1 MCEARVKFFQK
12 LLVAPAT
19 AAMVLA
25 PNLNSF
31 ADGPLETGKDQTS
44 KSQDNQFIAQS
55 DRESVNDDTLRISVT
70 GTRSPRA
77 TKDVPA
83 SVKVTDKNEID
94 TRGITDLRD
103 LFKYDA
109 GVSIKSNASN
119 YFNNYGQNS
128 INIRGMDENRVL
140 IQRDNINLPNRYS
153 FSYQLGRGDY
163 VDLSTLKSVEVLKG
177 PASSL
182 YGSDALGGL
191 VSYQSLYPEDLLGA
205 DETFKIEI
213 PVKFDGSSNQT
224 SGTTRVAVR
233 DDNGGVEAVL
243 VTTLSYGEEDNVKA
257 DDKYIDDS
265 EITKKNIY
273 TNIVKN
279 IDDYSRIN
287 FIYENVD
294 TKRDTIQAK
303 ARLSSSY
310 SSIEEDVDVNR
321 WMGQLGY
328 EYENQNS
335 GKLFNYAKINLYAQ
349 DAEWNDDSE
358 VEYPGGFSR
367 GRYSAPKSVVNDYRY
382 DDESKGLNIQFR
394 SDSNSSGVNH
404 KFTYGVDY
412 STTFN
417 TRPRKKTTTQSGK
430 TTIEN
435 IKDTADADT
444 IKYGFYL
451 QDAVTFAK
459 ADRLELIAGIR
470 YDKYEIDAESDAA
483 YLNTV
488 DGVGAINPVVDLEN
502 STFNPSLALIYNLS
516 PELSAFGKYSTA
528 FRSPTHSELNTAHGN
543 RFRGYYYLSNPDLK
557 AETSENYEFG
567 LKGDYSKL
575 DFSLVSFISKYD
587 DLIEDKYSSTGT
599 DCIPLI
605 GRPCT
610 VIVPSNIEDAEI
622 WGIELNS
629 EYNFNEDK
637 TGFALISSIAY
648 SYGDDTSGT
657 EDKELTSIEP
667 FKAILGL
674 RYTDSEN
681 KWSTELTNTYVGDAR
696 TTEALDD
703 NPSQSY
709 SVLDLTGIFNVNER
723 LSVDVGIFNLN
734 DNRYFNYSTVK
745 TQNASTSDVNR
756 FSEPGRN
763 IKAGFKFIF

>member
-1 MCEARVKFFQK
+1 MLCEARVKFFQK

-19 AAMVLA
+19 AAMLMA
-25 PNLNSF
+25 PSLNGF
-31 ADGPLETGKDQTS
+31 AEETTS
-44 KSQDNQFIAQS
+44 DDKAG
-55 DRESVNDDTLRISVT
+55 DTLKISVT

-77 TKDVPA
+77 TKNVPA

-109 GVSIKSNASN
+109 GVSIRSNATN
-119 YFNNYGQNS
+119 YTNNYGQHS
-128 INIRGMDENRVL
+128 INIRGMDKNRVL
-140 IQRDNINLPNRYS
+140 MQRDNINLPNRYS
-153 FSYQLGRGDY
+153 FSYEMGRGDY

-182 YGSDALGGL
+182 YGSDALGGM

-205 DETFKIEI
+205 EETFKIEL
-213 PVKFDGSSNQT
+213 PVKYDGSSNQT
-224 SGTTRVAVR
+224 SGTTRIAVR
-233 DDNGGVEAVL
+233 DDDSGIEGVI
-243 VTTLSYGEEDNVKA
+243 VTTISYGEEDNVKA

-265 EITKKNIY
+265 EISKKNIY

-279 IDDYSRIN
+279 IDDYTRFN
-287 FIYENVD
+287 LIYENVD
-294 TKRDTIQAK
+294 TKRNTIQAK
-303 ARLSSSY
+303 ARLSSLY
-310 SSIEEDVDVNR
+310 SSVEEDVDVNR

-328 EYENQNS
+328 EYENEDS
-335 GKLFNYAKINLYAQ
+335 GKLFEYAKVNLYVQ
-349 DAEWNDDSE
+349 DAEWNDDAK

-367 GRYSAPKSVVNDYRY
+367 GSYSAPKSVVNDYRY

-394 SDSNSSGVNH
+394 SDSTSSGVNH
-404 KFTYGVDY
+404 EFTYGMDY

-417 TRPRKKTTTQSGK
+417 TRPRKKTTTQSG
-430 TTIEN
+430 TTSIEN

-444 IKYGFYL
+444 TKYGFYL
-451 QDAVTFAK
+451 QDAITFDK

-470 YDKYEIDAESDAA
+470 YDKYDIDAVTDSA
-483 YLNTV
+483 YENTV
-488 DGVGAINPVVDLEN
+488 DSVGPVNPVVDLEN
-502 STFNPSLALIYNLS
+502 STVNPSLALIYNIS

-543 RFRGYYYLSNPDLK
+543 RFRGYYYLANPDLK
-557 AETSENYEFG
+557 PETSDNYEFG

-575 DFSLVSFISKYD
+575 DFSLVSFISKYE
-587 DLIEDKYSSTGT
+587 DLIEDKSTRTGT
-599 DCIPLI
+599 DCTALI
-605 GRPCT
+605 RRPCD
-610 VIVPSNIEDAEI
+610 VIVPSNVEDAEI

-629 EYNFNEDK
+629 EYNFKEDK
-637 TGFALISSIAY
+637 TGFTLISSVAY
-648 SYGDDTSGT
+648 SRGDDTSGT

-674 RYTDSEN
+674 RYTDADN

-696 TTEALDD
+696 TTTALED
-703 NPSQSY
+703 NPSKSY
-709 SVLDLTGIFNVNER
+709 SVLDLTSVFNVNER
-723 LSVDVGIFNLN
+723 LSVDLGIFNLN
-734 DNRYFNYSTVK
+734 DTRYFNYSTVK
-745 TQNASTSDVNR
+745 SQNSSSADVNR

-763 IKAGFKFIF
+763 VKAGFKFIF

>member
-1 MCEARVKFFQK
+1 MKFFKK
-12 LLVAPAT
+12 LLLAPAT
-19 AAMVLA
+19 AAMLIA
-25 PNLNSF
+25 PTTNAF
-31 ADGPLETGKDQTS
+31 ADET
-44 KSQDNQFIAQS
+44 AS
-55 DRESVNDDTLRISVT
+55 DEPSNDTLKISVT
-70 GTRSPRA
+70 GTRTPRA
-77 TKDVPA
+77 TKNVPA
-83 SVKVTDKNEID
+83 SVKVTDKSEID
-94 TRGITDLRD
+94 RLGVTDLRD

-140 IQRDNINLPNRYS
+140 VQRDGINLPNRYS

-177 PASSL
+177 PSSSL

-205 DETFKIEI
+205 DENFKIEI

-224 SGTTRVAVR
+224 SGTTRIAVR
-233 DDNGGVEAVL
+233 DDESGIEGIL
-243 VTTLSYGEEDNVKA
+243 VTTVSYGEEDNVKA

-265 EITKKNIY
+265 EISKKNIY

-279 IDDYSRIN
+279 INDFSRIN
-287 FIYENVD
+287 LIFENVD
-294 TKRDTIQAK
+294 TQRDTTQAQ

-328 EYENQNS
+328 EYDNENS
-335 GKLFNYAKINLYAQ
+335 GNLFNYAKINLYVQ

-367 GRYSAPKSVVNDYRY
+367 GRYSAPKTVVNDYRY
-382 DDESKGLNIQFR
+382 DDESKGFNLQFR
-394 SDSNSSGVNH
+394 SDSSSAGVNH

-412 STTFN
+412 SDTFN
-417 TRPRKKTTTQSGK
+417 TRPRKKTTTQSG
-430 TTIEN
+430 TTSIDI

-444 IKYGFYL
+444 VKYGFYI
-451 QDAVTFAK
+451 QDEVTFDNS
-459 ADRLELIAGIR
+459 DRVELIAGIR
-470 YDKYEIDAESDAA
+470 YDKYDIDAVSDSA
-483 YLNTV
+483 YENTV
-488 DGVGAINPVVDLEN
+488 DSVGPVNPVVDLES
-502 STFNPSLALIYNLS
+502 STVNPSLALIYNLS

-528 FRSPTHSELNTAHGN
+528 FRAPTHSELNTAHGN
-543 RFRGYYYLSNPDLK
+543 RFRGYYYLANPDLK
-557 AETSENYEFG
+557 PETSENYEFG

-575 DFSLVSFISKYD
+575 DFSLVSFVSKYE
-587 DLIEDKYSSTGT
+587 DLIEDSLTSTGT
-599 DCIPLI
+599 DCIALI

-610 VIVPSNIEDAEI
+610 VYKPSNVEEAEI

-637 TGFALISSIAY
+637 TGFSVISSLAY
-648 SYGDDTSGT
+648 NYGDDTSGT

-674 RYTDSEN
+674 RYTDSDN

-696 TTEALDD
+696 TTDALDD

-709 SVLDLTGIFNVNER
+709 SVLDLTSVFNVNER

-734 DNRYFNYSTVK
+734 DTRYFNYSTVK
-745 TQNASTSDVNR
+745 SEKSSSADVNR

>member
-1 MCEARVKFFQK
+1 MSFMFYKKVVNILLCEARVKIFQK
-12 LLVAPAT
+12 LLLAPAT
-19 AAMVLA
+19 AAMFVS
-25 PNLNSF
+25 PTLNGF
-31 ADGPLETGKDQTS
+31 AEEVASDETTS
-44 KSQDNQFIAQS
+44 
-55 DRESVNDDTLRISVT
+55 DTLKISVT
-70 GTRSPRA
+70 GTRSPRS

-94 TRGITDLRD
+94 TRGITDLRE

-109 GVSIKSNASN
+109 GVSIKSNATN
-119 YFNNYGQNS
+119 YFNNFGQNS
-128 INIRGMDENRVL
+128 VNIRGMDENRVL

-153 FSYQLGRGDY
+153 FSYQLGRGEY

-191 VSYQSLYPEDLLGA
+191 VSYQSLYPEDLLGS
-205 DETFKIEI
+205 DENFKIEI
-213 PVKFDGSSNQT
+213 PVRFDGSSNQT
-224 SGTTRVAVR
+224 SGTTRIAVR
-233 DDNGGVEAVL
+233 DDGSGFEGVL

-273 TNIVKN
+273 TNVVKN
-279 IDDYSRIN
+279 IDDFSRVN

-294 TKRDTIQAK
+294 TQRDTNQAK

-310 SSIEEDVDVNR
+310 SSIQEDVDVNR

-335 GKLFNYAKINLYAQ
+335 GKMLNYAKVNLYVQ
-349 DAEWNDDSE
+349 DAEWNDDSV

-367 GRYSAPKSVVNDYRY
+367 GRYSEPKTVVNDYRY
-382 DDESKGLNIQFR
+382 DDESKGFNIQLR
-394 SDSNSSGVNH
+394 SNSSSSGINH
-404 KFTYGVDY
+404 EFTYGVDY

-417 TRPRKKTTTQSGK
+417 TRPRNKTTTQSG
-430 TTIEN
+430 TTTVEN

-444 IKYGFYL
+444 AKYGFYI
-451 QDAVTFAK
+451 QDAITFDK
-459 ADRLELIAGIR
+459 ADKLELIAGIR
-470 YDKYEIDAESDAA
+470 YDKYDIDAESDSA
-483 YLNTV
+483 YQNTV
-488 DGVGAINPVVDLEN
+488 DSVGPVNPVVDLEN
-502 STFNPSLALIYNLS
+502 STVNPSLALIYKLS

-543 RFRGYYYLSNPDLK
+543 RFRGYYYLANPDLK
-557 AETSENYEFG
+557 PETSDNYEFG

-575 DFSLVSFISKYD
+575 DFSLVSFLSKYE
-587 DLIEDKYSSTGT
+587 DLIEDKTTRTGT
-599 DCIPLI
+599 DCVALI
-605 GRPCT
+605 RRPCD
-610 VIVPSNIEDAEI
+610 VIVPSNVEDAEI

-637 TGFALISSIAY
+637 TGFSLISSVAY

-674 RYTDSEN
+674 RYTDSDN

-696 TTEALDD
+696 TTDELDD

-709 SVLDLTGIFNVNER
+709 SVLDLTSVFNVNER

-734 DNRYFNYSTVK
+734 DTRYFNYSTVK
-745 TQNASTSDVNR
+745 SQKASTADVNR

>member
-1 MCEARVKFFQK
+1 MKFFQK

-19 AAMVLA
+19 AAMLVA
-25 PNLNSF
+25 PTLNGF
-31 ADGPLETGKDQTS
+31 ADET
-44 KSQDNQFIAQS
+44 AS
-55 DRESVNDDTLRISVT
+55 DDISSDTLKISVT

-94 TRGITDLRD
+94 IRGITDLRD

-109 GVSIKSNASN
+109 GVSIKSNSTG

-191 VSYQSLYPEDLLGA
+191 ISYQSLYPEDLLGA
-205 DETFKIEI
+205 EETFKIEL
-213 PVKFDGSSNQT
+213 PVKYDGSSNQT
-224 SGTTRVAVR
+224 SGTTRIAVR
-233 DDNGGVEAVL
+233 DDESGIEGVL
-243 VTTLSYGEEDNVKA
+243 VTTISYGEEDNVKA

-265 EITKKNIY
+265 EISKKNIY

-279 IDDYSRIN
+279 IDDFSRLN

-294 TKRDTIQAK
+294 TKRDTTQAK
-303 ARLSSSY
+303 ARLISSY
-310 SSIEEDVDVNR
+310 SSIEEDVDIYR
-321 WMGQLGY
+321 WMGQIGY

-335 GKLFNYAKINLYAQ
+335 GKLINYAKINLYLQ
-349 DAEWNDDSE
+349 DTEWNDDSK
-358 VEYPGGFSR
+358 VEYPAGY
-367 GRYSAPKSVVNDYRY
+367 GRFGYSAAKTVVNDYRY
-382 DDESKGLNIQFR
+382 DDESKGFNIQFK
-394 SDSNSSGVNH
+394 SDSSSTGVNH
-404 KFTYGVDY
+404 KFTYGIDY
-412 STTFN
+412 STTYN
-417 TRPRKKTTTQSGK
+417 SRPRKKITTQSG
-430 TTIEN
+430 TTTVEN

-444 IKYGFYL
+444 LKYGFYL
-451 QDAVTFAK
+451 QDAITFDK
-459 ADRLELIAGIR
+459 ADKFELIAGIR
-470 YDKYEIDAESDAA
+470 YDKYDIDAKSDAA
-483 YLNTV
+483 YESTV
-488 DGVGAINPVVDLEN
+488 DGVGAVNPVVDIDN
-502 STFNPSLALIYNLS
+502 TTVNPSLALIYNLS

-543 RFRGYYYLSNPDLK
+543 RYYGYYYLSNPDLK
-557 AETSENYEFG
+557 AETSKNYEFG

-587 DLIEDKYSSTGT
+587 DLIEDSTTSTGT
-599 DCIPLI
+599 DCIALI
-605 GRPCT
+605 GRPCS
-610 VIVPSNIEDAEI
+610 VIKPSNVEEAEI

-637 TGFALISSIAY
+637 TGFSLISSLAY
-648 SYGDDTSGT
+648 SHGDDTSGS

-674 RYTDSEN
+674 RYTDINN

-696 TTEALDD
+696 TTAALDD
-703 NPSQSY
+703 NPSKSY
-709 SVLDLTGIFNVNER
+709 SVLDLTSVFNVNER
-723 LSVDVGIFNLN
+723 LSVDLGIFNLN
-734 DNRYFNYSTVK
+734 DTRYFNYSTVK
-745 TQNASTSDVNR
+745 SQSSSSADVNR

-763 IKAGFKFIF
+763 VKAGFKFIF

>member
-1 MCEARVKFFQK
+1 MSFMFYKKVVNILLCEARVKIFQK
-12 LLVAPAT
+12 LLLAPAT
-19 AAMVLA
+19 AAMFVS
-25 PNLNSF
+25 PTLNGF
-31 ADGPLETGKDQTS
+31 AEEAASDETTS
-44 KSQDNQFIAQS
+44 
-55 DRESVNDDTLRISVT
+55 DTLKISVT
-70 GTRSPRA
+70 GTRSPRS

-94 TRGITDLRD
+94 IRGITDLRE

-109 GVSIKSNASN
+109 GVSIKSNATN
-119 YFNNYGQNS
+119 YFNNFGQNS
-128 INIRGMDENRVL
+128 VNIRGMDENRVL

-153 FSYQLGRGDY
+153 FSYQLGRGEY

-191 VSYQSLYPEDLLGA
+191 VSYQSLYPEDLLGS
-205 DETFKIEI
+205 DENFKIEI
-213 PVKFDGSSNQT
+213 PVRFDGSSNQT
-224 SGTTRVAVR
+224 SGTTRIAVR
-233 DDNGGVEAVL
+233 DDGSGFEGVL

-273 TNIVKN
+273 TNVVKN
-279 IDDYSRIN
+279 IDDFSRVN

-294 TKRDTIQAK
+294 TQRDTNQAK

-310 SSIEEDVDVNR
+310 SSIQEDVDVNR

-335 GKLFNYAKINLYAQ
+335 GKMLNYAKVNLYVQ
-349 DAEWNDDSE
+349 DAEWNDDSV

-367 GRYSAPKSVVNDYRY
+367 GRYSEPKTVVNDYRY
-382 DDESKGLNIQFR
+382 DDESKGFNIQLR
-394 SDSNSSGVNH
+394 SNSSSSGINH
-404 KFTYGVDY
+404 EFTYGVDY

-417 TRPRKKTTTQSGK
+417 TRPRNKTTTQSG
-430 TTIEN
+430 TTTVEN

-444 IKYGFYL
+444 AKYGFYI
-451 QDAVTFAK
+451 QDAITFDK
-459 ADRLELIAGIR
+459 ADKLELIAGIR
-470 YDKYEIDAESDAA
+470 YDKYDIDAVSDSA
-483 YLNTV
+483 YQNTV
-488 DGVGAINPVVDLEN
+488 DSVGPVNPVVDLEN
-502 STFNPSLALIYNLS
+502 STVNPSLALIYKLS

-543 RFRGYYYLSNPDLK
+543 RFRGYYYLANPDLK
-557 AETSENYEFG
+557 PETSDNYEFG

-575 DFSLVSFISKYD
+575 DFSLVSFLSKYE
-587 DLIEDKYSSTGT
+587 DLIEDKTTRTGT
-599 DCIPLI
+599 DCVALI
-605 GRPCT
+605 RRPCD
-610 VIVPSNIEDAEI
+610 VIVPSNVEDAEI

-637 TGFALISSIAY
+637 TGFSLISSVAY

-674 RYTDSEN
+674 RYTDSDN

-696 TTEALDD
+696 TTDELDD

-709 SVLDLTGIFNVNER
+709 SVLDLTSVFNVNER

-734 DNRYFNYSTVK
+734 DTRYFNYSTVK
-745 TQNASTSDVNR
+745 SQKASTADVNR

>member
-1 MCEARVKFFQK
+1 MSFMFYKKVVNILLCEARVKIFQK
-12 LLVAPAT
+12 LLLAPAT
-19 AAMVLA
+19 AAMFVS
-25 PNLNSF
+25 PTLNGF
-31 ADGPLETGKDQTS
+31 AEEVASDETTS
-44 KSQDNQFIAQS
+44 
-55 DRESVNDDTLRISVT
+55 DTLKISVT
-70 GTRSPRA
+70 GTRSPRS

-94 TRGITDLRD
+94 IRGITDLRE

-109 GVSIKSNASN
+109 GVSIKSNATN
-119 YFNNYGQNS
+119 YFNNFGQNS
-128 INIRGMDENRVL
+128 VNIRGMDENRVL

-153 FSYQLGRGDY
+153 FSYQLGRGEY

-191 VSYQSLYPEDLLGA
+191 VSYQSLYPEDLLGS
-205 DETFKIEI
+205 DENFKIEI
-213 PVKFDGSSNQT
+213 PVRFDGSSNQT
-224 SGTTRVAVR
+224 SGTTRIAVR
-233 DDNGGVEAVL
+233 DDGSGFEGVL

-273 TNIVKN
+273 TNVVKN
-279 IDDYSRIN
+279 IDDFSRVN

-294 TKRDTIQAK
+294 TQRDTNQAK

-310 SSIEEDVDVNR
+310 SSIQEDVDVNR

-335 GKLFNYAKINLYAQ
+335 GKMLNYAKVNLYVQ
-349 DAEWNDDSE
+349 DAEWNDDSV

-367 GRYSAPKSVVNDYRY
+367 GRYSEPKTVVNDYRY
-382 DDESKGLNIQFR
+382 DDESKGFNIQLR
-394 SDSNSSGVNH
+394 SNSSSSGINH
-404 KFTYGVDY
+404 EFTYGVDY

-417 TRPRKKTTTQSGK
+417 TRPRNKTTTQSG
-430 TTIEN
+430 TTTVEN

-444 IKYGFYL
+444 AKYGFYI
-451 QDAVTFAK
+451 QDAITFDK
-459 ADRLELIAGIR
+459 ADKLELIAGIR
-470 YDKYEIDAESDAA
+470 YDKYDIDAVSDSA
-483 YLNTV
+483 YQNTV
-488 DGVGAINPVVDLEN
+488 DSVGPVNPVVDLEN
-502 STFNPSLALIYNLS
+502 STVNPSLALIYKLS

-543 RFRGYYYLSNPDLK
+543 RFRGYYYLANPDLK
-557 AETSENYEFG
+557 PETSDNYEFG

-575 DFSLVSFISKYD
+575 DFSLVSFLSKYE
-587 DLIEDKYSSTGT
+587 DLIEDKTTRTGT
-599 DCIPLI
+599 DCVALI
-605 GRPCT
+605 RRPCD
-610 VIVPSNIEDAEI
+610 VIVPSNVEDAEI

-637 TGFALISSIAY
+637 TGFSLISSVAY

-674 RYTDSEN
+674 RYTDSDN

-696 TTEALDD
+696 TTDELDD

-709 SVLDLTGIFNVNER
+709 SVLDLTSVFNVNER

-734 DNRYFNYSTVK
+734 DTRYFNYSTVK
-745 TQNASTSDVNR
+745 SQKASTADVNR

>member
-1 MCEARVKFFQK
+1 MKFFQK

-19 AAMVLA
+19 AAMLMA
-25 PNLNSF
+25 PTLNGF
-31 ADGPLETGKDQTS
+31 ADETAS
-44 KSQDNQFIAQS
+44 DN
-55 DRESVNDDTLRISVT
+55 TLKISVT

-94 TRGITDLRD
+94 TLGINDLRD

-109 GVSIKSNASN
+109 GVSIKSNSTG

-140 IQRDNINLPNRYS
+140 IQRDNINLPNSYS
-153 FSYQLGRGDY
+153 FSYQLGRGEY

-233 DDNGGVEAVL
+233 DDNGVEAVL
-243 VTTLSYGEEDNVKA
+243 VTTLIYGEEDNVKA

-294 TKRDTIQAK
+294 TKRDTNQAK

-310 SSIEEDVDVNR
+310 SSIEEDVDINR

-328 EYENQNS
+328 EYENPS
-335 GKLFNYAKINLYAQ
+335 SAKLFDYAKVNLYVQ
-349 DAEWNDDSE
+349 DAEWNDDSK
-358 VEYPGGFSR
+358 VESPAGFSR
-367 GRYSAPKSVVNDYRY
+367 GRYSAAKTVVNDYRY
-382 DDESKGLNIQFR
+382 DDESKGFNIQLR

-417 TRPRKKTTTQSGK
+417 TRPRKKTTTQSGT

-444 IKYGFYL
+444 TKYGFYL
-451 QDAVTFAK
+451 QDAVTFDK

-470 YDKYEIDAESDAA
+470 YDKYEIDAQSDAA
-483 YLNTV
+483 YKNTA
-488 DGVGAINPVVDLEN
+488 DGVGAVNPAVDLEN
-502 STFNPSLALIYNLS
+502 STVNPSLALIYNLS

-543 RFRGYYYLSNPDLK
+543 RFYGYYYLSNPDLK
-557 AETSENYEFG
+557 PETSENYEFG

-587 DLIEDKYSSTGT
+587 DLIDVELTSTGT
-599 DCIPLI
+599 DCIALI

-610 VIVPSNIEDAEI
+610 VYKPSNVEEAEI

-637 TGFALISSIAY
+637 TGFALISSLAY

-696 TTEALDD
+696 TTDALDD

-709 SVLDLTGIFNVNER
+709 SVLDLTSVFNVNER

-734 DNRYFNYSTVK
+734 DTRYFNYSTVK
-745 TQNASTSDVNR
+745 AQSKNSADVNR

>member
-1 MCEARVKFFQK
+1 MCEARVKFFSK

-19 AAMVLA
+19 AAIVLA
-25 PNLNSF
+25 PNLNGFAKGSF
-31 ADGPLETGKDQTS
+31 DSGKDQPS
-44 KSQDNQFIAQS
+44 PEQSNHLIAQVGE
-55 DRESVNDDTLRISVT
+55 DQVDEDTLKISVT
-70 GTRSPRA
+70 GTRSPRS

-94 TRGITDLRD
+94 TLGINDLRD

-109 GVSIKSNASN
+109 GVSIKSNSTG

-153 FSYQLGRGDY
+153 FSYQLGRGEY

-177 PASSL
+177 PASAL
-182 YGSDALGGL
+182 YGSNALGGL

-233 DDNGGVEAVL
+233 DDNSGIEAVL

-257 DDKYIDDS
+257 DDQYIDDS

-279 IDDYSRIN
+279 IDDSSRIN
-287 FIYENVD
+287 FIFENVN
-294 TKRDTIQAK
+294 TKRDTNQAT
-303 ARLSSSY
+303 ARLSSRY
-310 SSIEEDVDVNR
+310 SSIEEDVDINR

-328 EYENQNS
+328 EYENQDS
-335 GKLFNYAKINLYAQ
+335 GKLFDYAKVNFYIQ
-349 DAEWNDDSE
+349 DAEWNDGST
-358 VEYPGGFSR
+358 VEYPSGFSR
-367 GRYSAPKSVVNDYRY
+367 GRYTAARTVVNDYSY

-404 KFTYGVDY
+404 NFTYGVDY

-417 TRPRKKTTTQSGK
+417 TRPRNKITTQSGA

-444 IKYGFYL
+444 IKYGLYL
-451 QDAVTFAK
+451 QDAVTFDK
-459 ADRLELIAGIR
+459 AERIELIAGIR
-470 YDKYEIDAESDAA
+470 YDRYEIDAQSDSA
-483 YLNTV
+483 YKNTA
-488 DGVGAINPVVDLEN
+488 DGVGAVNPAVDLDN

-543 RFRGYYYLSNPDLK
+543 RYYGYYYLSNPDLEP
-557 AETSENYEFG
+557 ETSQNYEFG
-567 LKGDYSKL
+567 LKGDYSKF

-587 DLIEDKYSSTGT
+587 DLIDVDVNNSGV
-599 DCIPLI
+599 DCIALI
-605 GRPCT
+605 GSPCS
-610 VIVPSNIEDAEI
+610 VYQANNVAEAEI

-637 TGFALISSIAY
+637 TGFSLISSLAY
-648 SYGDDTSGT
+648 NYGDDTSGT

-674 RYTDSEN
+674 RYTDTNN

-696 TTEALDD
+696 TTDALDD
-703 NPSQSY
+703 NPSESY
-709 SVLDLTGIFNVNER
+709 SVLDLTSVFNVSER
-723 LSVDVGIFNLN
+723 LSVDLGIFNLN
-734 DNRYFNYSTVK
+734 DTRYFNYSTVK
-745 TQNASTSDVNR
+745 SQSSSAADVNR

-763 IKAGFKFIF
+763 VKAGFKFIF

>member
-12 LLVAPAT
+12 LLLAPAT
-19 AAMVLA
+19 AAMLIA
-25 PNLNSF
+25 PTLNAF
-31 ADGPLETGKDQTS
+31 ADET
-44 KSQDNQFIAQS
+44 AS
-55 DRESVNDDTLRISVT
+55 DEPSNDTLKISVT

-77 TKDVPA
+77 TKNVPA
-83 SVKVTDKNEID
+83 SVKVTDKSEID
-94 TRGITDLRD
+94 RLGVTDLRD

-109 GVSIKSNASN
+109 GVSIKSNATN

-140 IQRDNINLPNRYS
+140 VQRDGINLPNRYS

-177 PASSL
+177 PSSSL

-205 DETFKIEI
+205 DENFKIEI

-224 SGTTRVAVR
+224 SGTTRIAVR
-233 DDNGGVEAVL
+233 DDESGIEGIL
-243 VTTLSYGEEDNVKA
+243 VTTVSYGEEDNVKA

-265 EITKKNIY
+265 EISKKNIY

-279 IDDYSRIN
+279 INDFSRIN
-287 FIYENVD
+287 LIFENVD
-294 TKRDTIQAK
+294 TQRDTTQAK
-303 ARLSSSY
+303 ARLSSLY

-328 EYENQNS
+328 EYDNENS
-335 GKLFNYAKINLYAQ
+335 GNLFNYAKINLYVQ

-367 GRYSAPKSVVNDYRY
+367 GRYSAPKTVVNDYRY
-382 DDESKGLNIQFR
+382 DDESKGFNLQFR
-394 SDSNSSGVNH
+394 SDSSSAGVNH

-412 STTFN
+412 SDTFN
-417 TRPRKKTTTQSGK
+417 TRPRKKTTTQSG
-430 TTIEN
+430 TTSVDI

-444 IKYGFYL
+444 VKYGFYI
-451 QDAVTFAK
+451 QDEVTFDK
-459 ADRLELIAGIR
+459 SNRLELIAGIR
-470 YDKYEIDAESDAA
+470 YDKYDIDAVSDSA
-483 YLNTV
+483 YENTV
-488 DGVGAINPVVDLEN
+488 DSVGPVNPVVDLES
-502 STFNPSLALIYNLS
+502 STVNPSLALIYNLS

-528 FRSPTHSELNTAHGN
+528 FRAPTHSELNTAHGN
-543 RFRGYYYLSNPDLK
+543 RFRGYYYLANPDLK
-557 AETSENYEFG
+557 PETSENYEFG

-575 DFSLVSFISKYD
+575 DFSLVSFVSKYE
-587 DLIEDKYSSTGT
+587 DLIEDSLTSTGT
-599 DCIPLI
+599 DCIALI

-610 VIVPSNIEDAEI
+610 VYKPSNVEEAEI

-637 TGFALISSIAY
+637 TGFSVISSLAY
-648 SYGDDTSGT
+648 NYGDDTSGT

-674 RYTDSEN
+674 RYTDSDN

-696 TTEALDD
+696 TTDALDD

-709 SVLDLTGIFNVNER
+709 SVLDLTSVFNVNER

-734 DNRYFNYSTVK
+734 DTRYFNYSTVK
-745 TQNASTSDVNR
+745 SEKSSSADVNR

>member
-1 MCEARVKFFQK
+1 MSFMFYKKVVNILLCEARVKIFQK
-12 LLVAPAT
+12 LLLAPAT
-19 AAMVLA
+19 AAMFVS
-25 PNLNSF
+25 PTLNGF
-31 ADGPLETGKDQTS
+31 AEEIASDETTS
-44 KSQDNQFIAQS
+44 
-55 DRESVNDDTLRISVT
+55 DTLKISVT
-70 GTRSPRA
+70 GTRSPRS

-94 TRGITDLRD
+94 IRGITDLRE

-109 GVSIKSNASN
+109 GVSIKSNATN
-119 YFNNYGQNS
+119 YFNNFGQNS
-128 INIRGMDENRVL
+128 VNIRGMDENRVL

-153 FSYQLGRGDY
+153 FSYQLGRGEY

-191 VSYQSLYPEDLLGA
+191 VSYQSLYPEDLLGS
-205 DETFKIEI
+205 DENFKIEI
-213 PVKFDGSSNQT
+213 PVRFDGSSNQT
-224 SGTTRVAVR
+224 SGTTRIAVR
-233 DDNGGVEAVL
+233 DDGSGFEGVL

-273 TNIVKN
+273 TNVVKN
-279 IDDYSRIN
+279 IDDFSRVN

-294 TKRDTIQAK
+294 TQRDTNQAK

-310 SSIEEDVDVNR
+310 SSIQEDVDVNR

-335 GKLFNYAKINLYAQ
+335 GKMLNYAKVNLYVQ
-349 DAEWNDDSE
+349 DAEWNDDSV

-367 GRYSAPKSVVNDYRY
+367 GRYSEPKTVVNDYRY
-382 DDESKGLNIQFR
+382 DDESKGFNIQLR
-394 SDSNSSGVNH
+394 SNSSSSGINH
-404 KFTYGVDY
+404 EFTYGVDY

-417 TRPRKKTTTQSGK
+417 TRPRNKTTTQSG
-430 TTIEN
+430 TTTVEN

-444 IKYGFYL
+444 AKYGFYI
-451 QDAVTFAK
+451 QDAITFDK
-459 ADRLELIAGIR
+459 ADKLELIAGIR
-470 YDKYEIDAESDAA
+470 YDKYDIDAVSDSA
-483 YLNTV
+483 YQNTV
-488 DGVGAINPVVDLEN
+488 DSVGPVNPVVDLEN
-502 STFNPSLALIYNLS
+502 STVNPSLALIYKLS

-543 RFRGYYYLSNPDLK
+543 RFRGYYYLANPDLK
-557 AETSENYEFG
+557 PETSDNYEFG

-575 DFSLVSFISKYD
+575 DFSLVSFLSKYE
-587 DLIEDKYSSTGT
+587 DLIEDKTTRTGT
-599 DCIPLI
+599 DCVALI
-605 GRPCT
+605 RRPCD
-610 VIVPSNIEDAEI
+610 VIVPSNVEDAEI

-637 TGFALISSIAY
+637 TGFSLISSVAY

-674 RYTDSEN
+674 RYTDSDN

-696 TTEALDD
+696 TTDELDD

-709 SVLDLTGIFNVNER
+709 SVLDLTSVFNVNER

-734 DNRYFNYSTVK
+734 DTRYFNYSTVK
-745 TQNASTSDVNR
+745 SQKASTADVNR

>member
-12 LLVAPAT
+12 LLLAPAT
-19 AAMVLA
+19 AAMLIA
-25 PNLNSF
+25 PTTNAF
-31 ADGPLETGKDQTS
+31 ADET
-44 KSQDNQFIAQS
+44 AS
-55 DRESVNDDTLRISVT
+55 DEPSNDTLKISVT
-70 GTRSPRA
+70 GTRTPRA
-77 TKDVPA
+77 TKNVPA
-83 SVKVTDKNEID
+83 SVKVTDKSEID
-94 TRGITDLRD
+94 RLGVTDLRD

-140 IQRDNINLPNRYS
+140 VQRDGINLPNRYS

-177 PASSL
+177 PSSSL

-205 DETFKIEI
+205 DENFKIEI

-224 SGTTRVAVR
+224 SGTTRIAVR
-233 DDNGGVEAVL
+233 DDESGIEGIL
-243 VTTLSYGEEDNVKA
+243 VTTVSYGEEDNVKA

-265 EITKKNIY
+265 EISKKNIY

-279 IDDYSRIN
+279 INDFSRIN
-287 FIYENVD
+287 LIFENVD
-294 TKRDTIQAK
+294 TQRDTTQAQ

-328 EYENQNS
+328 EYDNENS
-335 GKLFNYAKINLYAQ
+335 GNLFNYAKINLYVQ

-367 GRYSAPKSVVNDYRY
+367 GRYSAPKTVVNDYRY
-382 DDESKGLNIQFR
+382 DDESKGFNLQFR
-394 SDSNSSGVNH
+394 SDSSSAGVNH

-412 STTFN
+412 SDTFN
-417 TRPRKKTTTQSGK
+417 TRPRKKTTTQSG
-430 TTIEN
+430 TTSVDI

-444 IKYGFYL
+444 VKYGFYI
-451 QDAVTFAK
+451 QDEVTFDNS
-459 ADRLELIAGIR
+459 DRVELIAGIR
-470 YDKYEIDAESDAA
+470 YDKYDIDAVSDSA
-483 YLNTV
+483 YENTV
-488 DGVGAINPVVDLEN
+488 DSVGPVNPVVDLES
-502 STFNPSLALIYNLS
+502 STVNPSLALIYNLS

-528 FRSPTHSELNTAHGN
+528 FRAPTHSELNTAHGN
-543 RFRGYYYLSNPDLK
+543 RFRGYYYLANPDLK
-557 AETSENYEFG
+557 PETSENYEFG

-575 DFSLVSFISKYD
+575 DFSLVSFVSKYE
-587 DLIEDKYSSTGT
+587 DLIEDSLTSTGT
-599 DCIPLI
+599 DCIALI

-610 VIVPSNIEDAEI
+610 VYKPSNVEEAEI

-637 TGFALISSIAY
+637 TGFSVISSLAY
-648 SYGDDTSGT
+648 NYGDDTSGT

-674 RYTDSEN
+674 RYTDSDN

-696 TTEALDD
+696 TTDALDD

-709 SVLDLTGIFNVNER
+709 SVLDLTSVFNVNER

-734 DNRYFNYSTVK
+734 DTRYFNYSTVK
-745 TQNASTSDVNR
+745 SEKSSSADVNR

>member
-1 MCEARVKFFQK
+1 MKFFQK

-19 AAMVLA
+19 AAMFMA
-25 PNLNSF
+25 PGLNSF
-31 ADGPLETGKDQTS
+31 AEETVSDS
-44 KSQDNQFIAQS
+44 KSG
-55 DRESVNDDTLRISVT
+55 DTLKISVT

-94 TRGITDLRD
+94 TQGITDLRD

-109 GVSIKSNASN
+109 GVSIKSNATN

-153 FSYQLGRGDY
+153 FSYQLGRGEY

-205 DETFKIEI
+205 DETFKIEL
-213 PVKFDGSSNQT
+213 PVKYDGSSNQT
-224 SGTTRVAVR
+224 SGTTRIAVR
-233 DDNGGVEAVL
+233 DDDSGIEGVV
-243 VTTLSYGEEDNVKA
+243 VTTISYGEEDNVKA

-287 FIYENVD
+287 VIYENVD

-310 SSIEEDVDVNR
+310 SNIEEDVDVNR

-328 EYENQNS
+328 EYENEDS
-335 GKLFNYAKINLYAQ
+335 GKLFEYAKVNLYIQ
-349 DAEWNDDSE
+349 DAEWNDDSK
-358 VEYPGGFSR
+358 VDYPGGFSR
-367 GRYSAPKSVVNDYRY
+367 GRYSAPKTVVNDYRY

-394 SDSNSSGVNH
+394 SDSTSSGVNH
-404 KFTYGVDY
+404 EFTYGVDY

-417 TRPRKKTTTQSGK
+417 TRPRKKTTTQSG
-430 TTIEN
+430 TTSVEI

-444 IKYGFYL
+444 TKYGFYL
-451 QDAVTFAK
+451 QDAITFDK
-459 ADRLELIAGIR
+459 ADKLELIAGIR
-470 YDKYEIDAESDAA
+470 YDKYDIDAVSDTA
-483 YLNTV
+483 YENTV
-488 DGVGAINPVVDLEN
+488 DSVGPVNPVVDLEN
-502 STFNPSLALIYNLS
+502 STVNPSLALIYNIS

-543 RFRGYYYLSNPDLK
+543 RFYGYYYLANPDLK
-557 AETSENYEFG
+557 PETSDNYEFG

-587 DLIEDKYSSTGT
+587 DLIEDSVSSTGT
-599 DCIPLI
+599 DCIALI
-605 GRPCT
+605 GRPCS
-610 VIVPSNIEDAEI
+610 VYKPSNVEEAEI

-629 EYNFNEDK
+629 EYNFKEDK
-637 TGFALISSIAY
+637 TGFTIISSVAY
-648 SYGDDTSGT
+648 SRGDDTSGT

-667 FKAILGL
+667 FKAILGV
-674 RYTDSEN
+674 RYTDVDN

-696 TTEALDD
+696 TTTALED
-703 NPSQSY
+703 NPSKSY
-709 SVLDLTGIFNVNER
+709 SVLDLTSVFNVNER
-723 LSVDVGIFNLN
+723 LSVDLGIFNLN
-734 DNRYFNYSTVK
+734 DTRYFNYSTVK
-745 TQNASTSDVNR
+745 SQNSSTADVNR

-763 IKAGFKFIF
+763 VKAGFKFIF

>member
-1 MCEARVKFFQK
+1 MLCEARVKFFQK

-19 AAMVLA
+19 AAMLMA
-25 PNLNSF
+25 PSLNGF
-31 ADGPLETGKDQTS
+31 AEETTS
-44 KSQDNQFIAQS
+44 DDKSG
-55 DRESVNDDTLRISVT
+55 DTLKISVT

-77 TKDVPA
+77 TKNVPA

-109 GVSIKSNASN
+109 GVSIRSNATN
-119 YFNNYGQNS
+119 YTNNYGQNS

-140 IQRDNINLPNRYS
+140 MQRDNINLPNRYS
-153 FSYQLGRGDY
+153 FSYQMGRGDY

-182 YGSDALGGL
+182 YGSDALGGM

-205 DETFKIEI
+205 EETFKIEL
-213 PVKFDGSSNQT
+213 PVKYDGSSNQT
-224 SGTTRVAVR
+224 SGTTRIAVR
-233 DDNGGVEAVL
+233 DDDSGIEGVV
-243 VTTLSYGEEDNVKA
+243 VTTISYGEEDNVKA

-265 EITKKNIY
+265 EISKKNIY

-279 IDDYSRIN
+279 IDDYTRFN
-287 FIYENVD
+287 LIYENVD
-294 TKRDTIQAK
+294 TKRNTIQAK
-303 ARLSSSY
+303 ARLSSLY
-310 SSIEEDVDVNR
+310 SSVEEDVDVNR

-328 EYENQNS
+328 EYENEDS
-335 GKLFNYAKINLYAQ
+335 GKLFEYAKVNLYVQ
-349 DAEWNDDSE
+349 DAEWNDDAK

-367 GRYSAPKSVVNDYRY
+367 GSYSAPKSVVNDYRY

-394 SDSNSSGVNH
+394 SDSTSSGVNH
-404 KFTYGVDY
+404 EFTYGMDY

-417 TRPRKKTTTQSGK
+417 TRPRKKTTTQSG
-430 TTIEN
+430 TTSIEN

-444 IKYGFYL
+444 TKYGFYL
-451 QDAVTFAK
+451 QDAITFDK

-470 YDKYEIDAESDAA
+470 YDKYDIDAVTDSA
-483 YLNTV
+483 YENTV
-488 DGVGAINPVVDLEN
+488 DSVGPVNPVVDLEN
-502 STFNPSLALIYNLS
+502 STVNPSLALIYNIS

-543 RFRGYYYLSNPDLK
+543 RFRGYYYLANPDLK
-557 AETSENYEFG
+557 PETSDNYEFG

-575 DFSLVSFISKYD
+575 DFSLVSFISKYE
-587 DLIEDKYSSTGT
+587 DLIEDKSTRTGT
-599 DCIPLI
+599 DCTALI
-605 GRPCT
+605 RRPCD
-610 VIVPSNIEDAEI
+610 VIVPSNVEDAEI

-629 EYNFNEDK
+629 EYNFKEDK
-637 TGFALISSIAY
+637 TGFTLISSVAY
-648 SYGDDTSGT
+648 SRGDDTSGT

-674 RYTDSEN
+674 RYTDVDN

-696 TTEALDD
+696 TTTALED
-703 NPSQSY
+703 NPSKSY
-709 SVLDLTGIFNVNER
+709 SVLDLTSVFNVNER
-723 LSVDVGIFNLN
+723 LSVDLGIFNLN
-734 DNRYFNYSTVK
+734 DTRYFNYSTVK
-745 TQNASTSDVNR
+745 SQNSSSADVNR

-763 IKAGFKFIF
+763 VKAGFKFIF

>member
-1 MCEARVKFFQK
+1 MLCEARVKFFQK

-19 AAMVLA
+19 AAMLMA
-25 PNLNSF
+25 PSLNGF
-31 ADGPLETGKDQTS
+31 AEETTS
-44 KSQDNQFIAQS
+44 DDKPG
-55 DRESVNDDTLRISVT
+55 DTLKISIT

-77 TKDVPA
+77 TKNVPA

-94 TRGITDLRD
+94 TWGITDLRD

-109 GVSIKSNASN
+109 GVSIKSNATN
-119 YFNNYGQNS
+119 YTNNYGQNS

-140 IQRDNINLPNRYS
+140 IQRDNINLPNRYA
-153 FSYQLGRGDY
+153 FSYQMGRGDY

-205 DETFKIEI
+205 EEIFKIEL
-213 PVKFDGSSNQT
+213 PVKYDGSSNQT
-224 SGTTRVAVR
+224 SGTTRIAVR
-233 DDNGGVEAVL
+233 DDESGIEGVV
-243 VTTLSYGEEDNVKA
+243 VTTISYGEEDNVKA

-265 EITKKNIY
+265 EISKKNIY

-279 IDDYSRIN
+279 IDDYTRFN

-294 TKRDTIQAK
+294 TKRDTNQAK

-328 EYENQNS
+328 EYENEDS
-335 GKLFNYAKINLYAQ
+335 GKLFEYAKINLYVQ
-349 DAEWNDDSE
+349 DAEWNDDSK

-382 DDESKGLNIQFR
+382 DDESKGINIQFR
-394 SDSNSSGVNH
+394 SDSTSSGVNH
-404 KFTYGVDY
+404 EFTYGMDY

-417 TRPRKKTTTQSGK
+417 TRPRKKSTTQSGQ

-444 IKYGFYL
+444 AKYGFYL
-451 QDAVTFAK
+451 QDAVTFDK
-459 ADRLELIAGIR
+459 SDRLELIAGIR
-470 YDKYEIDAESDAA
+470 YDKIDIDAQSDSA
-483 YLNTV
+483 YQNTV
-488 DGVGAINPVVDLEN
+488 DGVGAVNPAVDLDN
-502 STFNPSLALIYNLS
+502 STVNPSLALIYNIS

-543 RFRGYYYLSNPDLK
+543 RYYGYYYLSNPDLK
-557 AETSENYEFG
+557 PETSDNYEFG

-587 DLIEDKYSSTGT
+587 DLIEDSLSSTGT
-599 DCIPLI
+599 DCIALI

-610 VIVPSNIEDAEI
+610 VYKPSNVEEAEI

-629 EYNFNEDK
+629 EYNFKEDK
-637 TGFALISSIAY
+637 TGFTLISSVAY
-648 SYGDDTSGT
+648 SRGDDTSGT

-674 RYTDSEN
+674 RYTDVDN

-696 TTEALDD
+696 TTTALED
-703 NPSQSY
+703 NPSKSY
-709 SVLDLTGIFNVNER
+709 SVLDLTSVFNVNER
-723 LSVDVGIFNLN
+723 LSVDLGIFNLN
-734 DNRYFNYSTVK
+734 DTRYFNYSTVK
-745 TQNASTSDVNR
+745 SQNSSSADVNR

-763 IKAGFKFIF
+763 VKAGFKFIF

>member
-12 LLVAPAT
+12 LLLAPAT
-19 AAMVLA
+19 AAMLIS
-25 PNLNSF
+25 PTLNAF
-31 ADGPLETGKDQTS
+31 ADET
-44 KSQDNQFIAQS
+44 AS
-55 DRESVNDDTLRISVT
+55 DEPSNDTLKISVT

-77 TKDVPA
+77 TKNVPA
-83 SVKVTDKNEID
+83 SVKVTDKSEID
-94 TRGITDLRD
+94 RLGVTDLRD

-140 IQRDNINLPNRYS
+140 VQRDGINLPNRYS

-177 PASSL
+177 PSSSL

-205 DETFKIEI
+205 DENFKIEI

-224 SGTTRVAVR
+224 SGTTRIAVR
-233 DDNGGVEAVL
+233 DDESGIEGIL
-243 VTTLSYGEEDNVKA
+243 VTTVSYGEEDNVKA

-265 EITKKNIY
+265 EISKKNIY

-279 IDDYSRIN
+279 INDFSRIN
-287 FIYENVD
+287 LIFENVD
-294 TKRDTIQAK
+294 TQRDTTQAK

-328 EYENQNS
+328 EYDNENS
-335 GKLFNYAKINLYAQ
+335 GNLFNYAKINLYVQ

-367 GRYSAPKSVVNDYRY
+367 GRYSAPKTVVNDYRY
-382 DDESKGLNIQFR
+382 DDESKGFNLQFR
-394 SDSNSSGVNH
+394 SDSSSAGVNH

-412 STTFN
+412 SDTFN
-417 TRPRKKTTTQSGK
+417 TRPRKKTTTQSG
-430 TTIEN
+430 TTSVDI

-444 IKYGFYL
+444 VKYGFYI
-451 QDAVTFAK
+451 QDEVTFDK
-459 ADRLELIAGIR
+459 SDRLELIAGIR
-470 YDKYEIDAESDAA
+470 YDKYDIDAVSDSA
-483 YLNTV
+483 YENTV
-488 DGVGAINPVVDLEN
+488 DSVGPVNPVVDLES
-502 STFNPSLALIYNLS
+502 STVNPSLALIYNLS

-528 FRSPTHSELNTAHGN
+528 FRAPTHSELNTAHGN
-543 RFRGYYYLSNPDLK
+543 RFRGYYYLANPDLK
-557 AETSENYEFG
+557 PETSENYEFG

-575 DFSLVSFISKYD
+575 DFSLVSFVSKYE
-587 DLIEDKYSSTGT
+587 DLIEDSLTSTGT
-599 DCIPLI
+599 DCIALI

-610 VIVPSNIEDAEI
+610 VYKPSNIEEAEI

-637 TGFALISSIAY
+637 TGFSVISSLAY
-648 SYGDDTSGT
+648 NYGDDTSGT

-674 RYTDSEN
+674 RYTDSDN

-696 TTEALDD
+696 TTDALDD

-709 SVLDLTGIFNVNER
+709 SVLDLTSVFNVNER

-734 DNRYFNYSTVK
+734 DTRYFNYSTVK
-745 TQNASTSDVNR
+745 SEKSSSADVNR

>member
-19 AAMVLA
+19 VALALA
-25 PNLNSF
+25 PTLNGF
-31 ADGPLETGKDQTS
+31 AEEAASDETTS
-44 KSQDNQFIAQS
+44 
-55 DRESVNDDTLRISVT
+55 DTLKISVT

-119 YFNNYGQNS
+119 YFNNFGQNS
-128 INIRGMDENRVL
+128 VNIRGMDENRVL
-140 IQRDNINLPNRYS
+140 IQRDSINLPNRYS
-153 FSYQLGRGDY
+153 FSYQLGRGEY

-205 DETFKIEI
+205 DENFKIEI

-224 SGTTRVAVR
+224 LGTTRIAVR
-233 DDNGGVEAVL
+233 DDGSGIEGVL
-243 VTTLSYGEEDNVKA
+243 VTTVSYGEEDNVKA
-257 DDKYIDDS
+257 DNKYIDDS

-273 TNIVKN
+273 TNVVKN
-279 IDDYSRIN
+279 IDDYSRVN

-294 TKRDTIQAK
+294 TKRDTNQAK

-335 GKLFNYAKINLYAQ
+335 GKMFNYAKVNLYVQ
-349 DAEWNDDSE
+349 DAEWNDDSI

-367 GRYSAPKSVVNDYRY
+367 GRYSAAKTVVNDYRY
-382 DDESKGLNIQFR
+382 DDESKGFNIQLR
-394 SDSNSSGVNH
+394 SNSSSSGVNH
-404 KFTYGVDY
+404 DFTYGVDY

-417 TRPRKKTTTQSGK
+417 TRPRNKTTTQSG
-430 TTIEN
+430 TTTVEN

-444 IKYGFYL
+444 AKYGFYL
-451 QDAVTFAK
+451 QDSITFDK

-470 YDKYEIDAESDAA
+470 YDKYDIDAQSDSA
-483 YLNTV
+483 YQSTT
-488 DGVGAINPVVDLEN
+488 DGIGVVNPVVDLDN
-502 STFNPSLALIYNLS
+502 STINPSLALIYNIS

-528 FRSPTHSELNTAHGN
+528 FRSPTHSELNTSHGN
-543 RFRGYYYLSNPDLK
+543 RFRGYYWLSNPDLK
-557 AETSENYEFG
+557 PETSDNYELG
-567 LKGDYSKL
+567 LKGNYSKF
-575 DFSLVSFISKYD
+575 DFSFVSFLSKYD
-587 DLIEDKYSSTGT
+587 DLIEETITRNGT
-599 DCIPLI
+599 DCLALI
-605 GRPCT
+605 GRPCDVYKPT
-610 VIVPSNIEDAEI
+610 NKEDAEI
-622 WGIELNS
+622 WGIELSS
-629 EYNFNEDK
+629 EYNFKEDK
-637 TGFALISSIAY
+637 TGLSLISSLAY
-648 SYGDDTSGT
+648 SRGDDKSGA
-657 EDKELTSIEP
+657 EDKALTSIEP
-667 FKAILGL
+667 FKAILGI
-674 RYTDSEN
+674 RYTDSDN

-696 TTEALDD
+696 TTAALED
-703 NPSQSY
+703 NPSESY
-709 SVLDLTGIFNVNER
+709 SVLDLTSVFNVSER

-734 DNRYFNYSTVK
+734 DTRYFNYSTVQSK
-745 TQNASTSDVNR
+745 KSSDADVNR

>member
-1 MCEARVKFFQK
+1 MLCEARVKFFQK

-19 AAMVLA
+19 AAMFMA
-25 PNLNSF
+25 PGLNSF
-31 ADGPLETGKDQTS
+31 AEETVSDS
-44 KSQDNQFIAQS
+44 KSG
-55 DRESVNDDTLRISVT
+55 DTLKISVT

-94 TRGITDLRD
+94 TQGITDLRD

-109 GVSIKSNASN
+109 GVSIKSNATN

-153 FSYQLGRGDY
+153 FSYQLGRGEY

-205 DETFKIEI
+205 DETFKIEL
-213 PVKFDGSSNQT
+213 PVKYDGSSNQT
-224 SGTTRVAVR
+224 SGTTRIAVR
-233 DDNGGVEAVL
+233 DDDSGIEGVV
-243 VTTLSYGEEDNVKA
+243 VTTISYGEEDNVKA

-287 FIYENVD
+287 VIYENVD

-310 SSIEEDVDVNR
+310 SNIEEDVDVNR

-328 EYENQNS
+328 EYENEDS
-335 GKLFNYAKINLYAQ
+335 GKLFEYAKVNLYIQ
-349 DAEWNDDSE
+349 DAEWNDDSK
-358 VEYPGGFSR
+358 VDYPGGFSR
-367 GRYSAPKSVVNDYRY
+367 GRYSAPKTVVNDYRY

-394 SDSNSSGVNH
+394 SDSTSSGVNH
-404 KFTYGVDY
+404 EFTYGVDY

-417 TRPRKKTTTQSGK
+417 TRPRKKTTTQSG
-430 TTIEN
+430 TTSVEI

-444 IKYGFYL
+444 TKYGFYL
-451 QDAVTFAK
+451 QDAITFDK
-459 ADRLELIAGIR
+459 ADKLELIAGIR
-470 YDKYEIDAESDAA
+470 YDKYDIDAVSDTA
-483 YLNTV
+483 YENTV
-488 DGVGAINPVVDLEN
+488 DSVGPVNPVVDLEN
-502 STFNPSLALIYNLS
+502 STVNPSLALIYNIS

-543 RFRGYYYLSNPDLK
+543 RFYGYYYLANPDLK
-557 AETSENYEFG
+557 PETSDNYEFG

-587 DLIEDKYSSTGT
+587 DLIEDSVSSTGT
-599 DCIPLI
+599 DCIALI
-605 GRPCT
+605 GRPCS
-610 VIVPSNIEDAEI
+610 VYKPSNVEEAEI

-629 EYNFNEDK
+629 EYNFKEDK
-637 TGFALISSIAY
+637 TGFTIISSVAY
-648 SYGDDTSGT
+648 SRGDDTSGT

-667 FKAILGL
+667 FKAILGV
-674 RYTDSEN
+674 RYTDVDN

-696 TTEALDD
+696 TTTALED
-703 NPSQSY
+703 NPSKSY
-709 SVLDLTGIFNVNER
+709 SVLDLTSVFNVNER
-723 LSVDVGIFNLN
+723 LSVDLGIFNLN
-734 DNRYFNYSTVK
+734 DTRYFNYSTVK
-745 TQNASTSDVNR
+745 SQNSSTADVNR

-763 IKAGFKFIF
+763 VKAGFKFIF

>member
-1 MCEARVKFFQK
+1 MKIFQK

-19 AAMVLA
+19 AAMLMA
-25 PNLNSF
+25 PTLNGF
-31 ADGPLETGKDQTS
+31 ADETAS
-44 KSQDNQFIAQS
+44 DN
-55 DRESVNDDTLRISVT
+55 TLKISVT

-94 TRGITDLRD
+94 TLGINDLKD

-109 GVSIKSNASN
+109 GVSIKSNSTG

-140 IQRDNINLPNRYS
+140 IQRDNINLPNSYS
-153 FSYQLGRGDY
+153 FSYQLGRGEY

-233 DDNGGVEAVL
+233 DDNGLEAVL
-243 VTTLSYGEEDNVKA
+243 VTTLIYGEEDNVKA

-294 TKRDTIQAK
+294 TKRDTNQAK
-303 ARLSSSY
+303 ARLSPSY
-310 SSIEEDVDVNR
+310 SSIEEDVDINR

-328 EYENQNS
+328 EYENPS
-335 GKLFNYAKINLYAQ
+335 SEKLFDYAKVNLYVQ
-349 DAEWNDDSE
+349 DAEWNDDSK
-358 VEYPGGFSR
+358 VESPAGFSR
-367 GRYSAPKSVVNDYRY
+367 GRYSAAKTVVNDYRY
-382 DDESKGLNIQFR
+382 DDESKGFNIQLR

-417 TRPRKKTTTQSGK
+417 TRPRKKTTTQSGT

-444 IKYGFYL
+444 TKYGFYL
-451 QDAVTFAK
+451 QDAVTFDK
-459 ADRLELIAGIR
+459 ADRLELIAGVR
-470 YDKYEIDAESDAA
+470 YDKYEIDAQSDAA
-483 YLNTV
+483 YKNTA
-488 DGVGAINPVVDLEN
+488 DGVGAVNPAVDLEN
-502 STFNPSLALIYNLS
+502 STVNPSLALIYNLS

-543 RFRGYYYLSNPDLK
+543 RFYGYYYLSNPDLK
-557 AETSENYEFG
+557 PETSENYEFG

-587 DLIEDKYSSTGT
+587 DLIDVELTSTGT
-599 DCIPLI
+599 DCIALI

-610 VIVPSNIEDAEI
+610 VYKPSNVEEAEI

-637 TGFALISSIAY
+637 TGFALISSLAY

-696 TTEALDD
+696 TTDALDD

-709 SVLDLTGIFNVNER
+709 SVLDLTSVFNVNER
-723 LSVDVGIFNLN
+723 LSFDVGIFNLN
-734 DNRYFNYSTVK
+734 DTRYFNYSTVK
-745 TQNASTSDVNR
+745 AQSKNSADVNR

-763 IKAGFKFIF
+763 IKAGIKFIF

>member
-12 LLVAPAT
+12 LLLAPAT
-19 AAMVLA
+19 AAMLIA
-25 PNLNSF
+25 PTLNAF
-31 ADGPLETGKDQTS
+31 ADET
-44 KSQDNQFIAQS
+44 AS
-55 DRESVNDDTLRISVT
+55 DEPSNDTLKISVT

-77 TKDVPA
+77 TKNVPA
-83 SVKVTDKNEID
+83 SVKVTDKSEID
-94 TRGITDLRD
+94 RLGVTDLRD

-140 IQRDNINLPNRYS
+140 VQRDGINLPNRYS

-177 PASSL
+177 PSSSL

-205 DETFKIEI
+205 DENFKIEI

-224 SGTTRVAVR
+224 SGTTRIAVR
-233 DDNGGVEAVL
+233 DDESGIEGIL
-243 VTTLSYGEEDNVKA
+243 VTTVSYGEEDNVKA

-265 EITKKNIY
+265 EISKKNIY

-279 IDDYSRIN
+279 INDFSRIN
-287 FIYENVD
+287 LIFENVD
-294 TKRDTIQAK
+294 TQRDTTQAK
-303 ARLSSSY
+303 ARLSSLY

-328 EYENQNS
+328 EYDNENS
-335 GKLFNYAKINLYAQ
+335 GNLFNYAKVNLYVQ

-367 GRYSAPKSVVNDYRY
+367 GRYSAPKTVVNDYRY
-382 DDESKGLNIQFR
+382 DDESKGFNLQFR
-394 SDSNSSGVNH
+394 SDSSSAGVNH

-412 STTFN
+412 SDTFN
-417 TRPRKKTTTQSGK
+417 TRPRKKTTTQSG
-430 TTIEN
+430 TTSIDI

-444 IKYGFYL
+444 VKYGFYI
-451 QDAVTFAK
+451 QDEVTFDK
-459 ADRLELIAGIR
+459 SNRLELIAGIR
-470 YDKYEIDAESDAA
+470 YDKYDIDAESDSA
-483 YLNTV
+483 YENTV
-488 DGVGAINPVVDLEN
+488 DSVGPVNPVVDLES
-502 STFNPSLALIYNLS
+502 STVNPSLALIYNLS

-528 FRSPTHSELNTAHGN
+528 FRAPTHSELNTAHGN
-543 RFRGYYYLSNPDLK
+543 RFRGYYYLANPDLK
-557 AETSENYEFG
+557 PETSENYEFG

-575 DFSLVSFISKYD
+575 DFSLVSFVSKYE
-587 DLIEDKYSSTGT
+587 DLIEDSLTSTGT
-599 DCIPLI
+599 DCIALI

-610 VIVPSNIEDAEI
+610 VYKPSNVEEAEI

-637 TGFALISSIAY
+637 TGFSVISSLAY
-648 SYGDDTSGT
+648 NYGDDTSGT

-674 RYTDSEN
+674 RYTDSDN
-681 KWSTELTNTYVGDAR
+681 KWSTEFTNTYVGDAR
-696 TTEALDD
+696 TTDALDD

-709 SVLDLTGIFNVNER
+709 SVLDLTSVFNVNER

-734 DNRYFNYSTVK
+734 DTRYFNYSTVK
-745 TQNASTSDVNR
+745 SEKSSSADVNR

>member
-1 MCEARVKFFQK
+1 MLCEARVKFFQK

-19 AAMVLA
+19 AAMLVA
-25 PNLNSF
+25 PTLNGF
-31 ADGPLETGKDQTS
+31 ADET
-44 KSQDNQFIAQS
+44 AS
-55 DRESVNDDTLRISVT
+55 DDISSDTLKISVT

-94 TRGITDLRD
+94 IRGITDLRD

-109 GVSIKSNASN
+109 GVSIKSNSTS

-191 VSYQSLYPEDLLGA
+191 ISYQSLYPEDLLGA
-205 DETFKIEI
+205 EETFKIEL
-213 PVKFDGSSNQT
+213 PVKYDGSSNQT
-224 SGTTRVAVR
+224 SGTTRIAVR
-233 DDNGGVEAVL
+233 DDESGMEGVL
-243 VTTLSYGEEDNVKA
+243 VTTISYGEEDNVKA

-265 EITKKNIY
+265 EIYKKNIY

-279 IDDYSRIN
+279 IDDFSRLN

-294 TKRDTIQAK
+294 TKRDTTQAK
-303 ARLSSSY
+303 ARLISSY
-310 SSIEEDVDVNR
+310 SSIEEDVDINR
-321 WMGQLGY
+321 WMGQIGY

-335 GKLFNYAKINLYAQ
+335 GKLINYAKINLYLQ
-349 DAEWNDDSE
+349 DAEWNDDSK
-358 VEYPGGFSR
+358 VEYPAGY
-367 GRYSAPKSVVNDYRY
+367 GRFGYSAAKTVVNDYRY
-382 DDESKGLNIQFR
+382 DDESKGFNIQFK
-394 SDSNSSGVNH
+394 SDSSSTGVNH
-404 KFTYGVDY
+404 KFTYGIDY
-412 STTFN
+412 STTYN
-417 TRPRKKTTTQSGK
+417 SRPRKKITTQSG
-430 TTIEN
+430 TTTVEN

-444 IKYGFYL
+444 LKYGFYL
-451 QDAVTFAK
+451 QDAITFDK
-459 ADRLELIAGIR
+459 ADKFELIAGIR
-470 YDKYEIDAESDAA
+470 YDKYDIDAQSDAA
-483 YLNTV
+483 YESTV
-488 DGVGAINPVVDLEN
+488 DGVGAVNPVVDIDN
-502 STFNPSLALIYNLS
+502 TTVNPSLALIYNLS
-516 PELSAFGKYSTA
+516 PEISAFGKYSTA

-543 RFRGYYYLSNPDLK
+543 RYYGYYYLSNPDLK
-557 AETSENYEFG
+557 AETSKNYEFG

-587 DLIEDKYSSTGT
+587 DLIEDSTTSTGT
-599 DCIPLI
+599 DCIALI
-605 GRPCT
+605 GRPCS
-610 VIVPSNIEDAEI
+610 VIKPSNVEEAEI

-637 TGFALISSIAY
+637 TGFSLISSLAY
-648 SYGDDTSGT
+648 SRGDDTSGS

-674 RYTDSEN
+674 RYTDINN

-696 TTEALDD
+696 TTAALDD
-703 NPSQSY
+703 NPSKSY
-709 SVLDLTGIFNVNER
+709 SVLDLTSVFNVNER
-723 LSVDVGIFNLN
+723 LSVDLGIFNLN
-734 DNRYFNYSTVK
+734 DTRYFNYSTVK
-745 TQNASTSDVNR
+745 SQSSSSADVNR

-763 IKAGFKFIF
+763 VKAGFKFIF

>member
-1 MCEARVKFFQK
+1 MLCEARVKFFQK
-12 LLVAPAT
+12 LLLAPAT
-19 AAMVLA
+19 TAMILA
-25 PNLNSF
+25 PNLNGF
-31 ADGPLETGKDQTS
+31 ADETVSEETVG
-44 KSQDNQFIAQS
+44 
-55 DRESVNDDTLRISVT
+55 DTLEISVT

-83 SVKVTDKNEID
+83 SVKVTDKDEID

-109 GVSIKSNASN
+109 GVSIKSNATN

-128 INIRGMDENRVL
+128 VNIRGMDENRVL

-153 FSYQLGRGDY
+153 FSYQLGRGEY

-205 DETFKIEI
+205 DEDFKIEI
-213 PVKFDGSSNQT
+213 PVRFDGSSNQT
-224 SGTTRVAVR
+224 SGTTRVAIR
-233 DDNGGVEAVL
+233 DDKSGTEAVL

-279 IDDYSRIN
+279 IDDYSRFN

-294 TKRDTIQAK
+294 TKRDTNQAK

-310 SSIEEDVDVNR
+310 SSIEEDVDINR

-328 EYENQNS
+328 EYENENS
-335 GKLFNYAKINLYAQ
+335 GKLFDYAKVNLYVQ
-349 DAEWNDDSE
+349 DVEWNDDAKI
-358 VEYPGGFSR
+358 EYPAGFSR
-367 GRYSAPKSVVNDYRY
+367 GRYSAAKTVVNDYRY
-382 DDESKGLNIQFR
+382 DDESKGFNIQLV
-394 SDSNSSGVNH
+394 SNSSSSGVNH
-404 KFTYGVDY
+404 EFTYGVDY

-417 TRPRKKTTTQSGK
+417 TRPRKKTTTKSG
-430 TTIEN
+430 TTTVDN

-444 IKYGFYL
+444 VKYGFYL
-451 QDAVTFAK
+451 QDAITFDN
-459 ADRLELIAGIR
+459 ADNLELIAGIR
-470 YDKYEIDAESDAA
+470 YDKYDIDAESDSA
-483 YLNTV
+483 YLSTV
-488 DGVGAINPVVDLEN
+488 DGVGAVNPVVDLDN
-502 STFNPSLALIYNLS
+502 STVNPSLALIYNLS

-543 RFRGYYYLSNPDLK
+543 RYYGYYYLSNPDLK
-557 AETSENYEFG
+557 PETSENFEFG

-575 DFSLVSFISKYD
+575 DFSLVSFISKYE
-587 DLIEDKYSSTGT
+587 DLIEDKYSNTGT
-599 DCIPLI
+599 DCIALI
-605 GRPCT
+605 GRPCS
-610 VIVPSNIEDAEI
+610 VIKPSNVEDAEI

-637 TGFALISSIAY
+637 TGFAIISSLAY

-674 RYTDSEN
+674 RYRDSDN
-681 KWSTELTNTYVGDAR
+681 KWSTELTSTYVGDAR
-696 TTEALDD
+696 TTDALDD

-709 SVLDLTGIFNVNER
+709 SVLDLTTVFNVSER
-723 LSVDVGIFNLN
+723 LSVDLGIFNLN
-734 DNRYFNYSTVK
+734 DTRYFNYSTVK
-745 TQNASTSDVNR
+745 SQKASTADVNR

-763 IKAGFKFIF
+763 IKAGFKFTF

>member
-1 MCEARVKFFQK
+1 VKFFKK

-19 AAMVLA
+19 AAILIT
-25 PNLNSF
+25 PTFNGF
-31 ADGPLETGKDQTS
+31 AEET
-44 KSQDNQFIAQS
+44 AS
-55 DRESVNDDTLRISVT
+55 DDSSADTLKISVT

-109 GVSIKSNASN
+109 GVSIKSNTTN

-140 IQRDNINLPNRYS
+140 LQRDNINLPNRYS
-153 FSYQLGRGDY
+153 FSYQLGRGEY

-205 DETFKIEI
+205 DESFKIEM
-213 PVKFDGSSNQT
+213 PVTFDGSSNQT

-233 DDNGGVEAVL
+233 DDKSGLEGVL
-243 VTTLSYGEEDNVKA
+243 VTTISYGEEDNVKA

-279 IDDYSRIN
+279 IDDYSRFN

-294 TKRDTIQAK
+294 TKRDTNQAK

-328 EYENQNS
+328 EYENQKS
-335 GKLFNYAKINLYAQ
+335 GKLFDYAKVNFYVQ
-349 DAEWNDDSE
+349 DAEWNDDSKI
-358 VEYPGGFSR
+358 EYPAGFSR
-367 GRYSAPKSVVNDYRY
+367 GRYSAAKTVVNDYRY
-382 DDESKGLNIQFR
+382 DDESKGFNIQFG
-394 SDSNSSGVNH
+394 SNSNSSGVNH

-417 TRPRKKTTTQSGK
+417 SRPRKKTTTKSG
-430 TTIEN
+430 TTTVEN

-451 QDAVTFAK
+451 QDAITFDK
-459 ADRLELIAGIR
+459 SERLELIAGIR
-470 YDKYEIDAESDAA
+470 YDKYEIDSQSDAA
-483 YLNTV
+483 YQSTV
-488 DGVGAINPVVDLEN
+488 DGVGAVNPAVDLEN
-502 STFNPSLALIYNLS
+502 STVNPSLALIYNLS

-543 RFRGYYYLSNPDLK
+543 RFYGYYYLSNPDLK
-557 AETSENYEFG
+557 PETSENYEFG
-567 LKGDYSKL
+567 LKGDYSKI

-587 DLIEDKYSSTGT
+587 DLIEDTVSSTGT
-599 DCIPLI
+599 DCIALI
-605 GRPCT
+605 GRPCS
-610 VIVPSNIEDAEI
+610 VYKPSNVEEAEI

-629 EYNFNEDK
+629 EYNFKEDK
-637 TGFALISSIAY
+637 TGFTLISSLAY
-648 SYGDDTSGT
+648 SRGDDTSGT
-657 EDKELTSIEP
+657 DDKELTSIEP
-667 FKAILGL
+667 FKAIVGL
-674 RYTDSEN
+674 RYTDDEN

-696 TTEALDD
+696 TTAALEA
-703 NPSQSY
+703 NPSKSY
-709 SVLDLTGIFNVNER
+709 SVLDLTSVFNVNER

-734 DNRYFNYSTVK
+734 DTRYFNYSTVK
-745 TQNASTSDVNR
+745 SQKSSTADVNR

>member
-1 MCEARVKFFQK
+1 VKFFQK

-19 AAMVLA
+19 AAMLMA
-25 PNLNSF
+25 PTLNGF
-31 ADGPLETGKDQTS
+31 ADETAS
-44 KSQDNQFIAQS
+44 DN
-55 DRESVNDDTLRISVT
+55 TLKISVT

-94 TRGITDLRD
+94 TLGINDLRD

-109 GVSIKSNASN
+109 GVSIKSNSTG

-140 IQRDNINLPNRYS
+140 IQRDNINLPNSYS
-153 FSYQLGRGDY
+153 FSYQLGRGEY

-233 DDNGGVEAVL
+233 DDNGVEAVL
-243 VTTLSYGEEDNVKA
+243 VTTLIYGEEDNVKA

-294 TKRDTIQAK
+294 TKRDTNQAK

-310 SSIEEDVDVNR
+310 SSIEEDVDINR

-328 EYENQNS
+328 EYENPS
-335 GKLFNYAKINLYAQ
+335 SAKLFDYAKVNLYVQ
-349 DAEWNDDSE
+349 DAEWNDDSK
-358 VEYPGGFSR
+358 VESPAGFSR
-367 GRYSAPKSVVNDYRY
+367 GRYSAAKTVVNDYRY
-382 DDESKGLNIQFR
+382 DDESKGFNIQLR

-417 TRPRKKTTTQSGK
+417 TRPRKKTTTQSGT

-444 IKYGFYL
+444 TKYGFYL
-451 QDAVTFAK
+451 QDAVTFDK

-470 YDKYEIDAESDAA
+470 YDKYEIDAQSDAA
-483 YLNTV
+483 YKNTA
-488 DGVGAINPVVDLEN
+488 DGVGAVNPAVDLEN
-502 STFNPSLALIYNLS
+502 STVNPSLALIYNLS

-543 RFRGYYYLSNPDLK
+543 RFYGYYYLSNPDLK
-557 AETSENYEFG
+557 PETSENYEFG

-587 DLIEDKYSSTGT
+587 DLIDVELTSTGT
-599 DCIPLI
+599 DCIALI

-610 VIVPSNIEDAEI
+610 VYKPSNVEEAEI

-637 TGFALISSIAY
+637 TGFALISSLAY

-696 TTEALDD
+696 TTDALDD

-709 SVLDLTGIFNVNER
+709 SVLDLTSVFNVNER

-734 DNRYFNYSTVK
+734 DTRYFNYSTVK
-745 TQNASTSDVNR
+745 AQSKNSADVNR

>member
-1 MCEARVKFFQK
+1 M
-12 LLVAPAT
+12 APS
-19 AAMVLA
+19 
-25 PNLNSF
+25 LNGF
-31 ADGPLETGKDQTS
+31 AEETTS
-44 KSQDNQFIAQS
+44 DDKSG
-55 DRESVNDDTLRISVT
+55 DTLKISVT

-77 TKDVPA
+77 TKNVPA

-109 GVSIKSNASN
+109 GVSIKSNATN
-119 YFNNYGQNS
+119 YTNNYGQNS

-153 FSYQLGRGDY
+153 FSYQMGRGDY

-205 DETFKIEI
+205 EETFKIEL
-213 PVKFDGSSNQT
+213 PVKYDGSSNQT
-224 SGTTRVAVR
+224 SGTTRIAVR
-233 DDNGGVEAVL
+233 DDDSGIEGVV
-243 VTTLSYGEEDNVKA
+243 VTTISYGEEDNVKA

-265 EITKKNIY
+265 EISKKNIY

-279 IDDYSRIN
+279 IDDYTRFN
-287 FIYENVD
+287 LIYENVD
-294 TKRDTIQAK
+294 TKRNTIQAK
-303 ARLSSSY
+303 ARLSSLY
-310 SSIEEDVDVNR
+310 SSVEEDVDVNR

-328 EYENQNS
+328 EYENEDS
-335 GKLFNYAKINLYAQ
+335 GKLFEYAKVNLYVQ
-349 DAEWNDDSE
+349 DAEWNDDAK

-367 GRYSAPKSVVNDYRY
+367 GIYSAPKSVVNDYRY

-394 SDSNSSGVNH
+394 SDSTSSGVNH
-404 KFTYGVDY
+404 EFTYGMDY

-417 TRPRKKTTTQSGK
+417 TRPRKKTTIQSG
-430 TTIEN
+430 TTSIEN

-444 IKYGFYL
+444 TKYGIYL
-451 QDAVTFAK
+451 QDAITFDK

-470 YDKYEIDAESDAA
+470 YDKYDIDAITDSA
-483 YLNTV
+483 YENTV
-488 DGVGAINPVVDLEN
+488 DSVGPVNPVVDLEN
-502 STFNPSLALIYNLS
+502 STVNPSLALIYNIS

-543 RFRGYYYLSNPDLK
+543 RFRGYYYLANPDLK
-557 AETSENYEFG
+557 PETSDNYEFG

-575 DFSLVSFISKYD
+575 DFSLVSFISKYE
-587 DLIEDKYSSTGT
+587 DLIEDKSTRTGT
-599 DCIPLI
+599 DCTALI
-605 GRPCT
+605 RRPCD
-610 VIVPSNIEDAEI
+610 VIVPSNVEDAEI

-629 EYNFNEDK
+629 EYNFKEDK
-637 TGFALISSIAY
+637 TGFTLISSVAY
-648 SYGDDTSGT
+648 SRGDDTSGT

-674 RYTDSEN
+674 RYTDVDN

-696 TTEALDD
+696 TTTALED
-703 NPSQSY
+703 NPSKSY
-709 SVLDLTGIFNVNER
+709 SVLDLTSVFNVNER
-723 LSVDVGIFNLN
+723 LSVDLGIFNLN
-734 DNRYFNYSTVK
+734 DTRYFNYSTVK
-745 TQNASTSDVNR
+745 SQNSSSADVNR

-763 IKAGFKFIF
+763 VKAGFKFIF

>member
-1 MCEARVKFFQK
+1 MFYKKVVNILLCEARVKIFQK
-12 LLVAPAT
+12 LLLAPAT
-19 AAMVLA
+19 AAMFVS
-25 PNLNSF
+25 PTLNGF
-31 ADGPLETGKDQTS
+31 AEEAASDETTS
-44 KSQDNQFIAQS
+44 
-55 DRESVNDDTLRISVT
+55 DTLKISVT
-70 GTRSPRA
+70 GTRSPRS

-94 TRGITDLRD
+94 IRGITDLRE

-109 GVSIKSNASN
+109 GVSIKSNATN
-119 YFNNYGQNS
+119 YFNNFGQNS
-128 INIRGMDENRVL
+128 VNIRGMDENRVL

-153 FSYQLGRGDY
+153 FSYQLGRGEY

-191 VSYQSLYPEDLLGA
+191 VSYQSLYPEDLLGS
-205 DETFKIEI
+205 DENFKIEI
-213 PVKFDGSSNQT
+213 PVRFDGSSNQT
-224 SGTTRVAVR
+224 SGTTRIAVR
-233 DDNGGVEAVL
+233 DDGSGFEGVL

-273 TNIVKN
+273 TNVVKN
-279 IDDYSRIN
+279 IDDFSRVN

-294 TKRDTIQAK
+294 TQRDTNQAK

-310 SSIEEDVDVNR
+310 SSIQEDVDVNR

-335 GKLFNYAKINLYAQ
+335 GKMLNYAKVNLYVQ
-349 DAEWNDDSE
+349 DAEWNDDSV
-358 VEYPGGFSR
+358 VEYSGGFSR
-367 GRYSAPKSVVNDYRY
+367 GRYSEPKTVVNDYRY
-382 DDESKGLNIQFR
+382 DDESKGFNIQLR
-394 SDSNSSGVNH
+394 SNSSSSGINH
-404 KFTYGVDY
+404 EFTYGVDY

-417 TRPRKKTTTQSGK
+417 TRPRNKTTTQSG
-430 TTIEN
+430 TTTVEN

-444 IKYGFYL
+444 AKYGFYI
-451 QDAVTFAK
+451 QDAITFDK
-459 ADRLELIAGIR
+459 ADKLELIAGIR
-470 YDKYEIDAESDAA
+470 YDKYDIDAVSDSA
-483 YLNTV
+483 YQNTV
-488 DGVGAINPVVDLEN
+488 DSVGPVNPVVDLEN
-502 STFNPSLALIYNLS
+502 STVNPSLALIYKLS

-543 RFRGYYYLSNPDLK
+543 RFRGYYYLANPDLK
-557 AETSENYEFG
+557 PETSDNYEFG

-575 DFSLVSFISKYD
+575 DFSLVSFLSKYE
-587 DLIEDKYSSTGT
+587 DLIEDKTTRTGT
-599 DCIPLI
+599 DCVALI
-605 GRPCT
+605 RRPCD
-610 VIVPSNIEDAEI
+610 VIVPSNVEDAEI

-637 TGFALISSIAY
+637 TGFSLISSVAY

-674 RYTDSEN
+674 RYTDSDN

-696 TTEALDD
+696 TTDELDD

-709 SVLDLTGIFNVNER
+709 SVLDLTSVFNVNER

-734 DNRYFNYSTVK
+734 DTRYFNYSTVK
-745 TQNASTSDVNR
+745 SQKASTADVNR